1 MGKIQRK
8 SVKVPYRTR
17 YNFEKEFN
25 IRSFDTL
32 IFRCEDTYLDNRDL
46 AYLSIDVF
54 KDPDTG
60 LNMAR
65 IVEYYSGIDSVRNY
79 ISYGAEDAYNH
90 DQMKSFLFEIQKRCK
105 DFTNFYASDKRFN
118 ILKNH
123 TGGIQLTNIGKDQ
136 EFEKRYEDKVDK
148 KMEEDLDKLIE
159 EELDKL
165 IEDAVVVDEDDLD
178 EPLPKQEPVKVETTK
193 EDGMVTVKI
202 QRPKAVGLE
211 GQLQDMV
218 FSVLESDF
226 TTQTIRNKMV
236 ELGLDPERKEIV
248 VTNPKG
254 QSTVITD
261 QHYLFED
268 VLMAISAKVNIALVG
283 PAGSGKTTLVA
294 NIAKSLDLPFYS
306 KSVSAQ
312 TGTHE
317 FFGYQDANGKYVKTL
332 FREAYENGGVFLLDE
347 FDAGNPNVLA
357 SMNQATA
364 NGGCAFADGMITKHA
379 DFTVVMAGNTFGHG
393 ATTEYVG
400 RNAIDK
406 ATLDRFAF
414 FTMNYDED
422 LEKSISTNK
431 SWCNKV
437 QALRKKAAE
446 RKIKTIISPRAT
458 FMGER
463 LLAVG
468 MKMDRVMDTVI
479 YKGLNE
485 KEIKLLK

>member
-1 MGKIQRK
+1 MAMIQRK
-8 SVKVPYRTR
+8 TVKVPYRTR
-17 YNFEKEFN
+17 YNFAKEFT
-25 IRSFDTL
+25 IRSFNTL
-32 IFRCEDTYLDNRDL
+32 IFKCEDVETPGLDL
-46 AYLSIDVF
+46 VYLSIDVF

-60 LNMAR
+60 LNMAK
-65 IVEYYSGIDSVRNY
+65 IVEYYSGIPTVKNY
-79 ISYGAEDAYNH
+79 IEYGAEDTYSH
-90 DQMKSFLFEIQKRCK
+90 DSMKYFLFEIQKRCK
-105 DFTNFYASDKRFN
+105 EFSCDYGPEEKTAYLNSD
-118 ILKNH
+118 
-123 TGGIQLTNIGKDQ
+123 TSGIQYTKIGKNKVD
-136 EFEKRYEDKVDK
+136 EDKVTVDEFDK
-148 KMEEDLDKLIE
+148 AMEEGLDKM
-159 EELDKL
+159 
-165 IEDAVVVDEDDLD
+165 IEDAIIIDEEDLD
-178 EPLPKQEPVKVETTK
+178 EPLPRDEPVKVETTK
-193 EDGMVTVKI
+193 KDGMVTVKI

-226 TTQTIRNKMV
+226 TTQTIRNKMI

-254 QSTVITD
+254 KSTVMKD

-294 NIAKSLDLPFYS
+294 NIAKSLGLPFYS

-317 FFGYQDANGKYVKTL
+317 FFGYQDANGKYVRTL

-364 NGGCAFADGMITKHA
+364 NGGCAFADGMIAKHA

-422 LEKSISTNK
+422 LEKNISSNK
-431 SWCNKV
+431 SWCKKV
-437 QALRKKAAE
+437 QALRKKATE